1 MECLVSSQRIMSD
14 FFKISNALNVI
25 SSRFPMGVETIY
37 KFLEIAFIM
46 KKKFLGI
53 FFLIFFNSSLYADEN
68 NKSIRIGLLAPLTG
82 TYSEL
87 GNSLLY
93 SLQLALEEIND
104 ENVIIVPRDSGFN
117 EKEKLN
123 KAINEIKSN
132 NVKVVI
138 GPITNE
144 EFEIAEKHNDLVFIS
159 PSNINSKF
167 SNNIISIGISLESQL
182 IALLNFIKKQ
192 KKTKTVIIYP
202 KNQFTK
208 LIENELESLN
218 LSNIKTFTYNPNPE
232 VLTGEI
238 EKLTNYAQRKKN
250 LKLRKKMFEDKDDEA
265 SIKELE
271 RLDQLYTLG
280 GVNFDSVIIIDFGNS
295 LKSVLTSLVYT
306 DVNQETVLFT
316 TVNQWFD
323 ESIFYENTIKKLY
336 YPSVNYNEFKK
347 YNEKYFKKFNIYP
360 NEITILTYDA
370 LGLIYYAW
378 KKNGVIKSIND
389 FSFKSKI
396 KGKIGTFSFKNQKV
410 LQELN
415 IYKIENKKFV
425 KY

>member
-1 MECLVSSQRIMSD
+1 
-14 FFKISNALNVI
+14 
-25 SSRFPMGVETIY
+25 
-37 KFLEIAFIM
+37 M
-46 KKKFLGI
+46 KKKIFTT
-53 FFLIFFNSSLYADEN
+53 FFLLIINFNLYADEN

-104 ENVIIVPRDSGFN
+104 ENVVIVPRDSGFN

-123 KAINEIKSN
+123 KAINEIKSK

-182 IALLNFIKKQ
+182 LALLNFIKKQ
-192 KKTKTVIIYP
+192 KKNKIVIMYP
-202 KNQFTK
+202 KNQYSD
-208 LIENELESLN
+208 LIEKELKNLN
-218 LSNIKTFTYNPNPE
+218 LTDIKTFNYSPNPE
-232 VLTGEI
+232 TLTGEI
-238 EKLTNYAQRKKN
+238 EELTNYTQRKRN
-250 LKLRKKMFEDKDDEA
+250 LELRKKMFEDKEDEG

-271 RLDQLYTLG
+271 RLEQLYTLG
-280 GVNFDSVIIIDFGNS
+280 DVNFDSIIIIDFGNS

-306 DVNQETVLFT
+306 DVNQESVLFT

-323 ESIFYENTIKKLY
+323 ESIFVENTIENLY
-336 YPSVNYNEFKK
+336 YPSVNFKEFNE
-347 YNEKYFKKFNIYP
+347 YNEKFFKKFNVYP

-370 LGLIYYAW
+370 LGLIYYTW
-378 KKNGVIKSIND
+378 KKNGMIKSIND
-389 FSFKSKI
+389 FSFKKKI

-410 LQELN
+410 IQELD
-415 IYKIENKKFV
+415 IYKTDNKKFI
-425 KY
+425 KF